1 MQTAMNPTVIRSV
14 LLAFTLLTPLSSF
27 AELHEDP
34 NDHRVDARSF
44 DAGSADP
51 TFGAARRPLHPALR
65 VLRELGGGTLVGAGA
80 GAGAVG
86 FAVGFGVGFG
96 LLAGQTSASGI
107 AAAIPILFGAVG
119 GGVLFPFGWI
129 AGVRWGGDAYGSL
142 AGATLG
148 LLGGAVLGLLVWSVP
163 EVGHGLAVALPLVGT
178 VVGYELSRQFGPF
191 AHGRLAVTP
200 FAAKSGGGVSLAMS
214 F

>member
-80 GAGAVG
+80 GTVG

-129 AGVRWGGDAYGSL
+129 

-191 AHGRLAVTP
+191 AQGRLAVTP